1 MRKYAGFEIL
11 KEPLCCAVSI
21 YHPLAKKDKLSV
33 GNLYGENLMMI
44 HRGWSRFMD
53 EVRDELWGNHLSI
66 NLMDFDFYNVDVF
79 NQCEQQKNVML
90 VIEKWSCVHPMM
102 KVIFVEWKYAMSFGI
117 LYPPQSSKILER
129 FLGAVQRVISENR
142 MT

>member
-102 KVIFVEWKYAMSFGI
+102 KVILWNGNMQCLSGYFTHHNLLKYWRDFWVLSSG
-117 LYPPQSSKILER
+117 LYLKIE
-129 FLGAVQRVISENR
+129 
-142 MT
+142 